1 MKPSRIFWLPLM
13 AGLWTAPALAD
24 WTEIH
29 MHQVGPDGVGAEMGM
44 VEAVDSWFTSLA
56 TLVFDISGL
65 APGQYKV
72 WLHDVPDCAAAE
84 FDGLVLAGYA
94 AGPVYDR
101 DDGHGGSVRGHL
113 GDLEVTSEGE
123 VTRTIS
129 VRPPK
134 VVDGVDKVTV
144 TEMRGR
150 ALIIHRAASGPD
162 TRVAC
167 GVIRLAEEEPAR
179 E

>member
-1 MKPSRIFWLPLM
+1 MRLFRIFCLWLLVN
-13 AGLWTAPALAD
+13 LWIAPVSAD
-24 WTEIH
+24 WTEIRI
-29 MHQVGPDGVGAEMGM
+29 HQVGPDGIGVEMGM

-72 WLHDVPDCAAAE
+72 WLHDVPDCGAAAV
-84 FDGLVLAGYA
+84 DGVVLAAYA

-101 DDGHGGSVRGHL
+101 DDGHEGLVRGHL
-113 GDLEVTSEGE
+113 GDLAVTPEGE

-150 ALIIHRAASGPD
+150 ALIIHRAGPGPD

-167 GVIRLAEEEPAR
+167 GIIASADEEPR
-179 E
+179 